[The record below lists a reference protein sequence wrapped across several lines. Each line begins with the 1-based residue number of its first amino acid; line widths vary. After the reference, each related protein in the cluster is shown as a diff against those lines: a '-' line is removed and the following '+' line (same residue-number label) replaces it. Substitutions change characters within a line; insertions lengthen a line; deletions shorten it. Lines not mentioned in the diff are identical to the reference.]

1 MKKRTKRI
9 LSWLLAFALLLQMAP
24 FEALASDDVSP
35 PVGVIPA
42 DENGNAVEPVDED
55 PIYATDENGDPIY
68 DEESGRAE
76 DAYIVGEAYDARDE
90 FQKDYR
96 LSDGSFIAVEYG
108 VPVHY
113 EEDGEWQDIDNRLEP
128 IAMYDGTDVYQ
139 TVNGDVSQS
148 FSASLEDGSIMASSS
163 GDSMLSVSLWDGAS
177 SEEKPVAVDLDTEPD
192 TEQDEAESDE
202 PDSTQAS
209 DSAPESAAPEDQA
222 EVTAEPKQVENA
234 DSTVADETVLPE
246 DESTDEETPDPEAEP
261 APEANPEEEAE
272 EQDQLLPFNR
282 DATAKIAEDDLVS
295 AVATYQ
301 STSEEPR
308 KKTDVIPAALQSTVL
323 YEDVYEGVD
332 LQYDL
337 FSYNIKESIILKAP
351 QEQAA
356 NDDAASTPY
365 RYCFRLDLAN
375 LTPTLQEDGSILM
388 TDDQEQPVYEI
399 PAPFMIDANGEVS
412 DAVSYSLTQLEDSYL
427 LTVDADAQWLET
439 EKRAYPVTIDPT
451 IFSKKNESKFTGAT
465 AAENSSTT
473 SVSGTQMACGY
484 HPTHGKMEMYFHI
497 DKLPKVDVGNTV
509 VDAIVGLNM
518 TDYIPQYN
526 SSAKSVLSIRNVPNA
541 PSGTSWLTN
550 LTWDSKP
557 AYDYAMDYVITHGNE
572 IGSYRC
578 WDVTRAAKDWYANG
592 STSCNL
598 AVTSDQTSSTAYR
611 AWFNYANT
619 AVVIISYRNTTGIES
634 YYTYEEQNILRAGS
648 GYVGDYSSA
657 LTIVKEDLSF
667 PSTSMPFTLSHVYN
681 SDLHGGN
688 ISDSWLL
695 GVTAADYIN
704 MRTGFGWQLS
714 AQESVGK
721 TTIGD
726 TTYLVYRDGDGT
738 MHFFTYDSSSG
749 KYKDEDGLNLTIAA
763 GTSGGI
769 TTYTMTDDDGNTRF
783 FYNSYLTYIKDA
795 NGNRIC
801 FVYNGGSFSATG
813 TGWYPSTKGSYLSAI
828 YAVGSGSD
836 KGSKIC
842 TLTYDQNHY
851 LASITDYAGRTTT
864 FNYSDLT
871 GNSAYLTKV
880 THPDGTTVTYEY
892 DAGRLNRAYDAE
904 AKYGMEYKYSG
915 GGISEFWEYD
925 NTTWGSWILRHK
937 NGVQETNYRYIGED
951 RKDNT
956 SDDIVTKYTFD
967 YAGRTINAVTLDNSE
982 REVLGVTAAAYTTN
996 TSRSGKN
1003 NRIEKDAQSGQ
1014 NGINLLVAGGLET
1027 HDSFSTAASY
1037 WTRITY
1043 PDEGSYSKK
1052 NAVVKTGEKAHH
1064 GTSAIKSYLSS
1075 ASTADSSGTRY
1086 AGMYQTVTLSPG
1098 TYTFSAYVNTTGLLS
1113 CDTNGGIYAAFADKN
1128 GKFLARGIKVNYAT
1142 NANVDDGW
1150 ERVHVTYTVPTAG
1163 TYRCMVLAE
1172 NAYGPV
1178 YYDDLQL
1185 ERGSA
1190 ASTANLLQNGWF
1202 RSVTD
1207 PQEWTTTNLHLYNE
1221 TGNESNYIGYLW
1233 GNPYGM
1239 KRSSQT
1245 IPINKPAT
1253 DTYLLSG
1260 WGAAYAAADN
1270 ETALTDSTAEN
1281 NSKRYFGLIARCNYS
1296 DGTKEY
1302 FYMPFNDDYPLWQ
1315 YASCVIAPKKASQS
1329 KTLST
1334 ITVILAYD
1342 GNLDGSTAMGAAF
1355 DNISLRQEPC
1365 STYTY
1370 DSKGNLT
1377 AVNAAGS
1384 GSDFSYSAG
1393 NKLTKSQTKANGTYT
1408 YKYENSNN
1416 NHLVTK
1422 ITNDNVSMNI
1432 TYDNYGNSTATTLS
1446 SDSNSS
1452 AGKIV
1457 TSAKYS
1463 DDGTQMT
1470 SQTDASGSTTTYTYN
1485 TQRTVSSQKDAK
1497 GTTNYHSYFAESG
1510 RPKTNY
1516 ITDVISAGYEY
1527 SCGNLVTV
1535 RRSGFITSGGTKL
1548 TQYYNIGYDGFGNM
1562 TSISVGS
1569 RELASYDYGTQNGNL
1584 RSMTY
1589 GNGATVSYTYD
1600 SLDRVT
1606 EEKWGDT
1613 LKYQYFYNA
1622 EGDLAKK
1629 LDVTTGKAVNYE
1641 YDSLGRLIHSYQ
1653 TDNDVVQQRTEH
1665 LYDTENRLT
1674 SQSWQLGDTLY
1685 QESYKYNAND
1695 GSLTSVN
1702 LDGMVGY
1709 AYLYDSLK
1717 RLNAQYSWLYGRFY
1731 TYRTNNG
1738 NQTTQIAS
1746 IDYAKRDG
1754 GTGFTEFKLGY
1765 AYDAAGNITKITGT
1779 TRTDQSASYT
1789 YDNQGQLTKEVN
1801 TKGTYNYTYD
1811 TYGNIRSVS
1820 GAESHSYTYGDSE
1833 WLDLL
1838 TAYDGK
1844 SITYDAIG
1852 NPNVWHNSTGDW
1864 NLTWDNGRQLIGAT
1878 KGSHIVNYI
1887 YDLAGIRDSKTV
1899 DGVTYNYITQNGQ
1912 VVRQTWGSHVMDFV
1926 YDNTGKPYALKYD
1939 GTLYYYVLNLQGDVI
1954 SIVTHWGESYG
1965 SYTYDA
1971 WGNVISQSGSIASLN
1986 PIRYR
1991 GYYYDAETGLYY
2003 LGSRYYDPA
2012 VKRFI
2017 NADGAAFATIN
2028 PYSNGLTDKNYFAYC
2043 DNDPV
2048 SRSDDGGTFFNTVI
2062 GAVVGG
2068 LTGALSAA
2076 LEGGSKREV
2085 FASAASGAVSGAIAG
2100 AGVDFAVATVA
2111 TGGAAAVVGATAV
2124 AALTGAGGSIA
2135 GDITSNA
2142 IRRKPIKITSVNIKA
2157 AAVSAVANVASFGI
2171 GGFTGKAL
2179 GDKFN
2184 KVKGIKSVWK
2194 TVVRSTKG
2202 LRNGVSTTISTYQ
2215 TTMITTIQRLTTRLV
2230 TARRK

>member
-1 MKKRTKRI
+1 MY
-9 LSWLLAFALLLQMAP
+9 L
-24 FEALASDDVSP
+24 
-35 PVGVIPA
+35 
-42 DENGNAVEPVDED
+42 
-55 PIYATDENGDPIY
+55 
-68 DEESGRAE
+68 
-76 DAYIVGEAYDARDE
+76 YDARDE

-246 DESTDEETPDPEAEP
+246 DESIDEETSDPEAEP
-261 APEANPEEEAE
+261 APEANPEEQEPAAEAEPEEETE

-295 AVATYQ
+295 AVATFQ

-323 YEDVYEGVD
+323 YENVYEDVD

-412 DAVSYSLTQLEDSYL
+412 DAVSYSLTPLEDSYL
-427 LTVDADAQWLET
+427 LTVDADAQWLEA
-439 EKRAYPVTIDPT
+439 EERAYPVTIDPT

-681 SDLHGGN
+681 SDLHSGN

-749 KYKDEDGLNLTIAA
+749 KYKDEDGLNLSIAA
-763 GTSGGI
+763 SSSGSV

-801 FVYNGGSFSATG
+801 FVYNGKSFSATG

-851 LASITDYAGRTTT
+851 LASITDYADRTTT

-904 AKYGMEYKYSG
+904 AKYGMAYKYSG

-925 NTTWGSWILRHK
+925 NTTWGSWVLRHK
-937 NGVQETNYRYIGED
+937 NGVQETYYRYVGDD
-951 RKDNT
+951 RQKGG
-956 SDDIVTKYTFD
+956 SDDTVTKYTFD
-967 YAGRTINAVTLDNSE
+967 FAGRTINAVTLDNSE

-1052 NAVVKTGEKAHH
+1052 NAVVKTGEKARH

-1113 CDTNGGIYAAFADKN
+1113 CDATGGIYAAFADKN

-1260 WGAAYAAADN
+1260 WGAAYAAANN

-1315 YASCVIAPKKASQS
+1315 YASCVIAPKKANQS

-1393 NKLTKSQTKANGTYT
+1393 NKLTEAKTKANGTYT

-1422 ITNDNVSMNI
+1422 IKNDGVTMDIS
-1432 TYDNYGNSTATTLS
+1432 YDTRGNSTGTTLS
-1446 SDSNSS
+1446 SDSDSS
-1452 AGKIV
+1452 AGKLV
-1457 TSAKYS
+1457 TSAAYS
-1463 DDGTQMT
+1463 SDGSQLT
-1470 SQTDASGSTTTYTYN
+1470 SQTDANGYTTSYTYN
-1485 TQRTVSSQKDAK
+1485 TQRTLTTQVDPN
-1497 GTTNYHSYFAESG
+1497 GTTNRHSHFTEND

-1516 ITDVISAGYEY
+1516 ISGVISAGYEY

-1535 RRSGFITSGGTKL
+1535 RRSGYITSGGTKQ
-1548 TQYYNIGYDGFGNM
+1548 TQYYHMGYDGFGNM

-1569 RELASYDYGTQNGNL
+1569 RKLASYDYGTKNSNL

-1589 GNGATVSYTYD
+1589 GNGAKVSYTYD
-1600 SLDRVT
+1600 TLGRVT
-1606 EEKWGDT
+1606 EESWDGT
-1613 LKYQYFYNA
+1613 AKYQYFYNA

-1653 TDNDVVQQRTEH
+1653 TDNGTIQQHTEH
-1665 LYDTENRLT
+1665 LYDSENRLT
-1674 SQSWQLGDTLY
+1674 SQSWQLGDTCY
-1685 QESYKYNAND
+1685 KESYKYNAND

-1709 AYLYDSLK
+1709 AYLYDPLK
-1717 RLNAQYSWLYGRFY
+1717 RLNAQYNWLYGRFY

-1746 IDYAKRDG
+1746 INYTKRDG
-1754 GTGFTEFKLGY
+1754 GTSFKEFNLGY
-1765 AYDAAGNITKITGT
+1765 EYDKAGNITKITGK

-1789 YDNQGQLTKEVN
+1789 YDSQNQLTKEVN
-1801 TKGTYNYTYD
+1801 TSGTYNYTYD

-1820 GAESHSYTYGDSE
+1820 GAASHTYTYGDSE

-1852 NPNVWHNSTGDW
+1852 NPAVWHNGTGDW
-1864 NLTWDNGRQLIGAT
+1864 NLSWDNGRQLTEAT
-1878 KGSHIVNYI
+1878 KGSHIVSYT
-1887 YDLAGIRDSKTV
+1887 YDLAGIRNSKTV

-1912 VVRQTWGSHVMDFV
+1912 VVRQTWTSGGENHVMDFI
-1926 YDNTGKPYALKYD
+1926 YDNTGKPYAVKYD
-1939 GTLYYYVLNLQGDVI
+1939 NQIFYYVLNLQGDVI
-1954 SIVTHWGESYG
+1954 AIITHWGAAYG
-1965 SYTYDA
+1965 TYTYDA
-1971 WGNVISQSGSIASLN
+1971 WGNVISQSGSIASIN

-1991 GYYYDAETGLYY
+1991 GYYYDSETGLYY

-2043 DNDPV
+2043 DNNPV
-2048 SRSDDGGTFFNTVI
+2048 SRNDDGGEFW
-2062 GAVVGG
+2062 GSVV
-2068 LTGALSAA
+2068 
-2076 LEGGSKREV
+2076 
-2085 FASAASGAVSGAIAG
+2085 ASAVLGGVTSAFDAVIAGESTTGVIKAAAKGAVSGAISG
-2100 AGVDFAVATVA
+2100 AIGGILTVAKAPTIIKAVASA
-2111 TGGAAAVVGATAV
+2111 TYSAATNIYNQKK
-2124 AALTGAGGSIA
+2124 TNP
-2135 GDITSNA
+2135 NA
-2142 IRRKPIKITSVNIKA
+2142 KIDWYSVTTSVGTSLISTTVSTANGRIVSSATRGLSKA
-2157 AAVSAVANVASFGI
+2157 SKRV
-2171 GGFTGKAL
+2171 
-2179 GDKFN
+2179 
-2184 KVKGIKSVWK
+2184 VKYVMSGIKNMAIY
-2194 TVVRSTKG
+2194 TYNLAFRSIRKK
-2202 LRNGVSTTISTYQ
+2202 LRGQ
-2215 TTMITTIQRLTTRLV
+2215 T
-2230 TARRK
+2230 A

>member
-1 MKKRTKRI
+1 MKVKLKRF
-9 LSWLLAFALLLQMAP
+9 LSSLLVVTLLLQMAP
-24 FEALASDDVSP
+24 FEALAADDVSP

-55 PIYATDENGDPIY
+55 PIYATDGNGDPIY
-68 DEESGRAE
+68 DEESGKAE

-128 IAMYDGTDVYQ
+128 IAMYDGTNVYQ

-148 FSASLEDGSIMASSS
+148 FSASLADGSIMASSS

-192 TEQDEAESDE
+192 TEPDEVESDE

-209 DSAPESAAPEDQA
+209 DSAPEAADTENQA

-246 DESTDEETPDPEAEP
+246 DESIDEETSDPEAEP
-261 APEANPEEEAE
+261 APEANPEEQEPAAEAEPEEETE

-282 DATAKIAEDDLVS
+282 DASAKIAEDDLVS

-323 YEDVYEGVD
+323 YENVYEDVD

-356 NDDAASTPY
+356 DADDVFTPY

-399 PAPFMIDANGEVS
+399 PTPFMIDANGEVS

-427 LTVDADAQWLET
+427 LTVDADAQWLEA
-439 EKRAYPVTIDPT
+439 EERAYPVTIDPT

-763 GTSGGI
+763 SSSGSV

-801 FVYNGGSFSATG
+801 FVYNGKSFSATG
-813 TGWYPSTKGSYLSAI
+813 TGWYPSTNGSYLSAI

-851 LASITDYAGRTTT
+851 LASITDYADRTTT
-864 FNYSDLT
+864 FEYSDLT

-880 THPDGTTVTYEY
+880 THPDKTTATYGY
-892 DAGRLNRAYDAE
+892 SSGWLNSAYDDE
-904 AKYGMEYKYSG
+904 SKYGVEYGYSG
-915 GGISEFWEYD
+915 TEISSIEEYAD
-925 NTTWGSWILRHK
+925 SARGSKILRQK
-937 NGVQETNYRYIGED
+937 NGVQETKYRYVGDD
-951 RKDNT
+951 REATTD
-956 SDDIVTKYTFD
+956 DDIVTKYTFD

-1190 ASTANLLQNGWF
+1190 ASTTNLLQNGWF
-1202 RSVTD
+1202 RSIND
-1207 PQEWTTTNLHLYNE
+1207 PQEWTDTNLYLYKE
-1221 TGNESNYIGYLW
+1221 TSNDSNYIGYLW
-1233 GNPYGM
+1233 GSPYGM
-1239 KRSSQT
+1239 KRASQT

-1270 ETALTDSTAEN
+1270 EKALTDATAEN

-1315 YASCVIAPKKASQS
+1315 YASCVIAPK
-1329 KTLST
+1329 
-1334 ITVILAYD
+1334 
-1342 GNLDGSTAMGAAF
+1342 
-1355 DNISLRQEPC
+1355 
-1365 STYTY
+1365 
-1370 DSKGNLT
+1370 
-1377 AVNAAGS
+1377 
-1384 GSDFSYSAG
+1384 
-1393 NKLTKSQTKANGTYT
+1393 
-1408 YKYENSNN
+1408 
-1416 NHLVTK
+1416 
-1422 ITNDNVSMNI
+1422 
-1432 TYDNYGNSTATTLS
+1432 
-1446 SDSNSS
+1446 
-1452 AGKIV
+1452 
-1457 TSAKYS
+1457 
-1463 DDGTQMT
+1463 
-1470 SQTDASGSTTTYTYN
+1470 
-1485 TQRTVSSQKDAK
+1485 
-1497 GTTNYHSYFAESG
+1497 
-1510 RPKTNY
+1510 
-1516 ITDVISAGYEY
+1516 
-1527 SCGNLVTV
+1527 
-1535 RRSGFITSGGTKL
+1535 
-1548 TQYYNIGYDGFGNM
+1548 
-1562 TSISVGS
+1562 
-1569 RELASYDYGTQNGNL
+1569 
-1584 RSMTY
+1584 
-1589 GNGATVSYTYD
+1589 
-1600 SLDRVT
+1600 
-1606 EEKWGDT
+1606 
-1613 LKYQYFYNA
+1613 
-1622 EGDLAKK
+1622 
-1629 LDVTTGKAVNYE
+1629 
-1641 YDSLGRLIHSYQ
+1641 
-1653 TDNDVVQQRTEH
+1653 
-1665 LYDTENRLT
+1665 
-1674 SQSWQLGDTLY
+1674 
-1685 QESYKYNAND
+1685 
-1695 GSLTSVN
+1695 
-1702 LDGMVGY
+1702 
-1709 AYLYDSLK
+1709 
-1717 RLNAQYSWLYGRFY
+1717 
-1731 TYRTNNG
+1731 
-1738 NQTTQIAS
+1738 
-1746 IDYAKRDG
+1746 
-1754 GTGFTEFKLGY
+1754 
-1765 AYDAAGNITKITGT
+1765 
-1779 TRTDQSASYT
+1779 
-1789 YDNQGQLTKEVN
+1789 
-1801 TKGTYNYTYD
+1801 
-1811 TYGNIRSVS
+1811 
-1820 GAESHSYTYGDSE
+1820 
-1833 WLDLL
+1833 
-1838 TAYDGK
+1838 
-1844 SITYDAIG
+1844 
-1852 NPNVWHNSTGDW
+1852 
-1864 NLTWDNGRQLIGAT
+1864 
-1878 KGSHIVNYI
+1878 
-1887 YDLAGIRDSKTV
+1887 
-1899 DGVTYNYITQNGQ
+1899 
-1912 VVRQTWGSHVMDFV
+1912 
-1926 YDNTGKPYALKYD
+1926 
-1939 GTLYYYVLNLQGDVI
+1939 
-1954 SIVTHWGESYG
+1954 
-1965 SYTYDA
+1965 
-1971 WGNVISQSGSIASLN
+1971 
-1986 PIRYR
+1986 
-1991 GYYYDAETGLYY
+1991 
-2003 LGSRYYDPA
+2003 
-2012 VKRFI
+2012 
-2017 NADGAAFATIN
+2017 
-2028 PYSNGLTDKNYFAYC
+2028 
-2043 DNDPV
+2043 
-2048 SRSDDGGTFFNTVI
+2048 
-2062 GAVVGG
+2062 
-2068 LTGALSAA
+2068 
-2076 LEGGSKREV
+2076 
-2085 FASAASGAVSGAIAG
+2085 
-2100 AGVDFAVATVA
+2100 
-2111 TGGAAAVVGATAV
+2111 
-2124 AALTGAGGSIA
+2124 
-2135 GDITSNA
+2135 
-2142 IRRKPIKITSVNIKA
+2142 
-2157 AAVSAVANVASFGI
+2157 
-2171 GGFTGKAL
+2171 
-2179 GDKFN
+2179 
-2184 KVKGIKSVWK
+2184 
-2194 TVVRSTKG
+2194 
-2202 LRNGVSTTISTYQ
+2202 
-2215 TTMITTIQRLTTRLV
+2215 
-2230 TARRK
+2230 

>member
-1 MKKRTKRI
+1 MT
-9 LSWLLAFALLLQMAP
+9 LS
-24 FEALASDDVSP
+24 
-35 PVGVIPA
+35 
-42 DENGNAVEPVDED
+42 
-55 PIYATDENGDPIY
+55 
-68 DEESGRAE
+68 
-76 DAYIVGEAYDARDE
+76 
-90 FQKDYR
+90 
-96 LSDGSFIAVEYG
+96 
-108 VPVHY
+108 
-113 EEDGEWQDIDNRLEP
+113 
-128 IAMYDGTDVYQ
+128 
-139 TVNGDVSQS
+139 
-148 FSASLEDGSIMASSS
+148 
-163 GDSMLSVSLWDGAS
+163 
-177 SEEKPVAVDLDTEPD
+177 
-192 TEQDEAESDE
+192 
-202 PDSTQAS
+202 
-209 DSAPESAAPEDQA
+209 
-222 EVTAEPKQVENA
+222 
-234 DSTVADETVLPE
+234 
-246 DESTDEETPDPEAEP
+246 
-261 APEANPEEEAE
+261 
-272 EQDQLLPFNR
+272 
-282 DATAKIAEDDLVS
+282 
-295 AVATYQ
+295 
-301 STSEEPR
+301 
-308 KKTDVIPAALQSTVL
+308 
-323 YEDVYEGVD
+323 
-332 LQYDL
+332 YDL
-337 FSYNIKESIILKAP
+337 FSYNIKESIVLKAP
-351 QEQAA
+351 QETG
-356 NDDAASTPY
+356 NESDAVSTPY
-365 RYCFRLDLAN
+365 RYCFRLNLAN

-388 TDDQEQPVYEI
+388 VDDQEQPAYEI
-399 PAPFMIDANGEVS
+399 PAPFMIDANGEFS
-412 DAVSYSLTQLEDSYL
+412 DAVTYSLTQLEDSYL
-427 LTVDADAQWLET
+427 LTVEADAQWLEA
-439 EKRAYPVTIDPT
+439 EGRDYPVTIDPT
-451 IFSKKNESKFTGAT
+451 IISKRNESKFTGAT
-465 AAENSSTT
+465 AAQYSATS

-484 HPTHGKMEMYFHI
+484 HPTHGEMQMYFHI
-497 DKLPKVDVGNTV
+497 DQLPKVDVGNTV
-509 VDAIVGLNM
+509 VDATVGLNM

-526 SSAKSVLSIRNVPNA
+526 SSAKSVLAIRNVPNA
-541 PSGTSWLTN
+541 PTGTSWLTS
-550 LTWDSKP
+550 LTWSSKP
-557 AYDYAMDYVITHGNE
+557 AYDCAMDYVITHGGE
-572 IGSYRC
+572 IGSYRY
-578 WDVTRAAKDWYANG
+578 WNVTRAAKDWYANG

-598 AVTSDQTSSTAYR
+598 AVTSDQTSSTSYR
-611 AWFNYANT
+611 AWFNYSYT

-634 YYTYEEQNILRAGS
+634 YYTYEEQNILRAGN
-648 GYVGDYSSA
+648 GYVGDYSSS
-657 LTIVKEDLSF
+657 LTLVKDDLSF
-667 PSTSMPFTLSHVYN
+667 SSTSMPFTLSHVYN
-681 SDLHGGN
+681 SDLYSGN

-721 TTIGD
+721 TTIGG

-769 TTYTMTDDDGNTRF
+769 TTYTMTDEDGNTRF

-801 FVYNGGSFSATG
+801 FVYNGKSFSATG
-813 TGWYPSTKGSYLSAI
+813 TGWYPSTNGSYLSAI
-828 YAVGSGSD
+828 YAVSS
-836 KGSKIC
+836 SNTSYNKIC
-842 TLTYDQNHY
+842 TLAYDQNHY
-851 LASITDYAGRTTT
+851 LASITDYAGRATT

-904 AKYGMEYKYSG
+904 AKYGIAYKYSG

-925 NTTWGSWILRHK
+925 NTTWGSWVLRHK
-937 NGVQETNYRYIGED
+937 NGVQETYYRYVGDD
-951 RKDNT
+951 RQKGS

-967 YAGRTINAVTLDNSE
+967 YAGRTINAVTLDNTE

-996 TSRSGKN
+996 TARSGKN
-1003 NRIEKDAQSGQ
+1003 NCVEKDAQSGQ

-1037 WTRITY
+1037 WTRVTY

-1052 NAVVKTGEKAHH
+1052 NAVVKSGEKARH
-1064 GTSAIKSYLSS
+1064 GTSALKSYLSS

-1098 TYTFSAYVNTTGLLS
+1098 TYTFSAYINTTGLLS
-1113 CDTNGGIYAAFADKN
+1113 CDANGGIYAAVADKN

-1207 PQEWTTTNLHLYNE
+1207 SQEWTATNLHLFKE
-1221 TGNESNYIGYLW
+1221 TNNDSNYVGYLW
-1233 GNPYGM
+1233 GSPYGM
-1239 KRSSQT
+1239 KRASQT

-1315 YASCVIAPKKASQS
+1315 YASCVIAPKKANQS
-1329 KTLST
+1329 KTLSS

-1342 GNLDGSTAMGAAF
+1342 SNFNDDDFYYGAAF

-1365 STYTY
+1365 NTYTY
-1370 DSKGNLT
+1370 DSEGNLT

-1384 GSDFSYSAG
+1384 DSNFTYSAG

-1432 TYDNYGNSTATTLS
+1432 TYDKYGNSTATTLS

-1463 DDGTQMT
+1463 DDGTQLL
-1470 SQTDASGSTTTYTYN
+1470 SQTDANGSTTEYAYN
-1485 TQRTVSSQKDAK
+1485 AQRTVRSQKDAM
-1497 GTTNYHSYFAESG
+1497 GTTNGYSYFSEND

-1516 ITDVISAGYEY
+1516 ITNVISAGYEY

-1535 RRSGFITSGGTKL
+1535 RRSGFITLGGTKQ
-1548 TQYYNIGYDGFGNM
+1548 TQYYNMGYDSFGNM

-1569 RELASYDYGTQNGNL
+1569 RKLASYDYGSQNGNL

-1589 GNGATVSYTYD
+1589 GNGTKVSYTYD
-1600 SLDRVT
+1600 IFDRVT

-1622 EGDLAKK
+1622 EGDLSKK

-1653 TDNDVVQQRTEH
+1653 TDNGTVQQRTEH

-1685 QESYKYNAND
+1685 KESFNYNTND
-1695 GSLTSVN
+1695 GSLTSVSST
-1702 LDGMVGY
+1702 GTMGY
-1709 AYLYDSLK
+1709 SFAYDALK
-1717 RLNAQYSWLYGRFY
+1717 RLSSRYNWVYRQNY
-1731 TYRTNNG
+1731 TYRTNGG

-1746 IDYAKRDG
+1746 IDYLKREG
-1754 GTGFTEFKLGY
+1754 GTGFADFKLSY
-1765 AYDAAGNITKITGT
+1765 EYDAGGNITKVTHST
-1779 TRTDQSASYT
+1779 NTAWNASYT
-1789 YDNQGQLTKEVN
+1789 YDSQGQLTKEVN
-1801 TKGTYNYTYD
+1801 KNGTYNYTYD

-1820 GAESHSYTYGDSE
+1820 GAESHTYTYGDSE

-1844 SITYDAIG
+1844 TITYDTIG
-1852 NPNVWHNSTGDW
+1852 NPNVWHNGTGDW
-1864 NLTWDNGRQLIGAT
+1864 NLSWSNGRQLTKAN
-1878 KGSHIVNYI
+1878 KGSHYI
-1887 YDLAGIRDSKTV
+1887 SYTYDLTGIRDSKTV
-1899 DGVTYNYITQNGQ
+1899 DGVVYNYITQNGQ
-1912 VVRQTWGSHVMDFV
+1912 VVRQTWGNHVMDFV

-1939 GTLYYYVLNLQGDVI
+1939 GTTYYYVLNLQGDVI
-1954 SIVTHWGESYG
+1954 SIITHWGESYG

-1971 WGNVISQSGSIASLN
+1971 WGNVIAQSGSIASIN

-1991 GYYYDAETGLYY
+1991 GYYYDSETGLYY
-2003 LGSRYYDPA
+2003 LGSRYYDPV

-2017 NADGAAFATIN
+2017 NADDSSYVMVTAGNI
-2028 PYSNGLTDKNYFAYC
+2028 SDKNLFSYC
-2043 DNDPV
+2043 LNSPV
-2048 SRSDDGGTFFNTVI
+2048 SNADSSGTIINTVI
-2062 GAVVGG
+2062 GAVVG
-2068 LTGALSAA
+2068 AA
-2076 LEGGSKREV
+2076 I
-2085 FASAASGAVSGAIAG
+2085 SGATAYFSGARGAELKGEIVSGAISGAISGAAVDAIAVTGGSAAVVFGAYTLAG
-2100 AGVDFAVATVA
+2100 AAGGFAGEVAKIKINGSPSTRAACASVA
-2111 TGGAAAVVGATAV
+2111 KETLIGAAFGAAAGITSGPVK
-2124 AALTGAGGSIA
+2124 SIA
-2135 GDITSNA
+2135 
-2142 IRRKPIKITSVNIKA
+2142 KA
-2157 AAVSAVANVASFGI
+2157 AKNQGISLFRKLTNKAVNFVHNKPVRNLARRALSEAASGI
-2171 GGFTGKAL
+2171 ATWVLRKGYSGVFQMY
-2179 GDKFN
+2179 
-2184 KVKGIKSVWK
+2184 KGIY
-2194 TVVRSTKG
+2194 TK
-2202 LRNGVSTTISTYQ
+2202 
-2215 TTMITTIQRLTTRLV
+2215 
-2230 TARRK
+2230 

>member
-1 MKKRTKRI
+1 MKAKLKRF
-9 LSWLLAFALLLQMAP
+9 LSSLLVVALLLQMAP

-68 DEESGRAE
+68 DEESGKAE

-113 EEDGEWQDIDNRLEP
+113 EEGGEWQDIDNRLEP
-128 IAMYDGTDVYQ
+128 IAMYNGTDVYQ

-148 FSASLEDGSIMASSS
+148 FSASLADGSIMASSS

-177 SEEKPVAVDLDTEPD
+177 SEKEPIAVDLGTETDTEP
-192 TEQDEAESDE
+192 DEAESDE

-209 DSAPESAAPEDQA
+209 DPAPEATDAEDQA
-222 EVTAEPKQVENA
+222 EVTVEPKQVEDS

-246 DESTDEETPDPEAEP
+246 DESTDEETSDSEAEP
-261 APEANPEEEAE
+261 APEANPEEQEPAAEAEPEEETE

-301 STSEEPR
+301 STSEAPR
-308 KKTDVIPAALQSTVL
+308 SKTDVIPAALQSTVL

-337 FSYNIKESIILKAP
+337 FSYNIKESIVLKAP
-351 QEQAA
+351 QEKA
-356 NDDAASTPY
+356 NDPDAASTPY

-399 PAPFMIDANGEVS
+399 PTPFMIDANGEFS
-412 DAVSYSLTQLEDSYL
+412 DAVTYSLTQLEDSYL
-427 LTVDADAQWLET
+427 LTVEADAQWLEA
-439 EKRAYPVTIDPT
+439 EGRAYPVTIDPT
-451 IFSKKNESKFTGAT
+451 IISKRNESKFTGAT
-465 AAENSSTT
+465 AAQYSATS

-484 HPTHGKMEMYFHI
+484 HPTHGEMQMYFHI
-497 DKLPKVDVGNTV
+497 DQLPKVDVGNTV
-509 VDAIVGLNM
+509 VDATVGLNM

-526 SSAKSVLSIRNVPNA
+526 SSAKSVLAIRNVPNA
-541 PSGTSWLTN
+541 PTGTSWLTS
-550 LTWDSKP
+550 LTWNSKP
-557 AYDYAMDYVITHGNE
+557 AYDCAMDYVITHGNE
-572 IGSYRC
+572 IGSYRY
-578 WDVTRAAKDWYANG
+578 WNVTRAAKDWYANG

-598 AVTSDQTSSTAYR
+598 AVTSDQTSSTSYR
-611 AWFNYANT
+611 AWFNYSYT
-619 AVVIISYRNTTGIES
+619 AVVVISYRNTTGIES
-634 YYTYEEQNILRAGS
+634 YYTYEEQNILRAGN
-648 GYVGDYSSA
+648 GYVGDYSSS
-657 LTIVKEDLSF
+657 LTIVKDDLSYS
-667 PSTSMPFTLSHVYN
+667 STSLPFTLSHVYN
-681 SDLHGGN
+681 SDLYSGN

-721 TTIGD
+721 TTIGG

-813 TGWYPSTKGSYLSAI
+813 TGWYPSTNGSYLSAI
-828 YAVGSGSD
+828 YAVSS
-836 KGSKIC
+836 SNTSYNKIC
-842 TLTYDQNHY
+842 TLAYDQNHY

-904 AKYGMEYKYSG
+904 AKYGMAYKYSG

-925 NTTWGSWILRHK
+925 NTTWGSWVLRHK
-937 NGVQETNYRYIGED
+937 NGVQETYYRYVGDD
-951 RKDNT
+951 RQNGG

-967 YAGRTINAVTLDNSE
+967 FAGRTINAVTLDNTE

-996 TSRSGKN
+996 TARSGKN
-1003 NRIEKDAQSGQ
+1003 NRVEKDAQSGQ
-1014 NGINLLVAGGLET
+1014 NGINLLVAGGLES

-1037 WTRITY
+1037 WTRVTY
-1043 PDEGSYSKK
+1043 PDDGSYSKK
-1052 NAVVKTGEKAHH
+1052 NAVVKTGESARH
-1064 GTSAIKSYLSS
+1064 GTGALKSYLNN
-1075 ASTADSSGTRY
+1075 AATADSNGVRY
-1086 AGMYQTVTLSPG
+1086 AGMYQSAYLEAG
-1098 TYTFSAYVNTTGLLS
+1098 TYTFSAYVNTTGMVS
-1113 CDTNGGIYAAFADKN
+1113 CDTNGGVYAAFADEN
-1128 GKFLARGIKVNYAT
+1128 GNFLARGIKVNYAT
-1142 NANVDDGW
+1142 NADVDNGW
-1150 ERVHVTYTVPTAG
+1150 ERIYVTYTVPAGG

-1172 NAYGPV
+1172 NAYGSI

-1190 ASTANLLQNGWF
+1190 ASTTNLLQNGWF
-1202 RSVTD
+1202 QSIND
-1207 PQEWTTTNLHLYNE
+1207 PQEWTDTNLYLYKDTSND
-1221 TGNESNYIGYLW
+1221 SNYIGYLW
-1233 GNPYGM
+1233 GSPYGM
-1239 KRSSQT
+1239 KRASQT

-1315 YASCVIAPKKASQS
+1315 YASCVIAPKKANQS
-1329 KTLST
+1329 KTLSS

-1342 GNLDGSTAMGAAF
+1342 GNFNDKEFYSGAAF

-1365 STYTY
+1365 NTYTY
-1370 DSKGNLT
+1370 DSEGNLT

-1384 GSDFSYSAG
+1384 DSNFTYSAG

-1432 TYDNYGNSTATTLS
+1432 TYDKYGNSTGTTLS

-1463 DDGTQMT
+1463 DDGTQLL
-1470 SQTDASGSTTTYTYN
+1470 SQTDANGSTTEYAYN
-1485 TQRTVSSQKDAK
+1485 AQRTVRSQKDAM
-1497 GTTNYHSYFAESG
+1497 GTTNGHSYFSEND

-1516 ITDVISAGYEY
+1516 ITNVISAGYEY

-1535 RRSGFITSGGTKL
+1535 RRSGFITLGGTKQ
-1548 TQYYNIGYDGFGNM
+1548 TQYYNMGYDSFGNM

-1569 RELASYDYGTQNGNL
+1569 RKLTSYDYGSQNGNL

-1589 GNGATVSYTYD
+1589 GNGTKVSYTYD
-1600 SLDRVT
+1600 IFDRVT

-1622 EGDLAKK
+1622 EGDLSKK

-1674 SQSWQLGDTLY
+1674 SQSWQLGSTLY
-1685 QESYKYNAND
+1685 KESFRYSDAD
-1695 GSLTSVN
+1695 GSLTYVS
-1702 LDGMVGY
+1702 GVGFTDY
-1709 AYLYDSLK
+1709 AFAYDSLK
-1717 RLNAQYSWLYGRFY
+1717 RLSSRYSWIYRQDY
-1731 TYRTNNG
+1731 TYRTNSG

-1820 GAESHSYTYGDSE
+1820 GAESHTYTYGDSE

-1844 SITYDAIG
+1844 AITYDTIG
-1852 NPNVWHNSTGDW
+1852 NPNVWHNGTGDW
-1864 NLTWDNGRQLIGAT
+1864 NLSWSNGRQLTEAN
-1878 KGSHIVNYI
+1878 KGSHYI
-1887 YDLAGIRDSKTV
+1887 SYTYDLDGIRDSKTIN
-1899 DGVTYNYITQNGQ
+1899 GATYNYITQNGQ

-1954 SIVTHWGESYG
+1954 SIITHWGESYG

-1971 WGNVISQSGSIASLN
+1971 WGNVISQSGSIASIN

-1991 GYYYDAETGLYY
+1991 GYYYDSETGLYY
-2003 LGSRYYDPA
+2003 LGSRYYDPQ
-2012 VKRFI
+2012 VRRFI
-2017 NADGAAFATIN
+2017 NADGATLVTVN

-2043 DNDPV
+2043 DNNPV

-2068 LTGALSAA
+2068 IAAYCSA
-2076 LEGGSKREV
+2076 
-2085 FASAASGAVSGAIAG
+2085 
-2100 AGVDFAVATVA
+2100 
-2111 TGGAAAVVGATAV
+2111 
-2124 AALTGAGGSIA
+2124 
-2135 GDITSNA
+2135 
-2142 IRRKPIKITSVNIKA
+2142 
-2157 AAVSAVANVASFGI
+2157 
-2171 GGFTGKAL
+2171 
-2179 GDKFN
+2179 
-2184 KVKGIKSVWK
+2184 KVIIVCPEN
-2194 TVVRSTKG
+2194 R
-2202 LRNGVSTTISTYQ
+2202 
-2215 TTMITTIQRLTTRLV
+2215 
-2230 TARRK
+2230 